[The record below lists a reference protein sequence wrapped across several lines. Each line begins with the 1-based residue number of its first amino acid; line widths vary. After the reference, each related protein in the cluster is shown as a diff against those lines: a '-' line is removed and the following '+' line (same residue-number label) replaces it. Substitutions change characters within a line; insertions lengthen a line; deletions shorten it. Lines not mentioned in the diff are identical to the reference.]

1 MNANSSDASLKRQAL
16 SSPVKDHEV
25 AESPC
30 DENVAAMPQELAE
43 EAVVRKDAVI
53 YVRLP
58 SDEGGMGASLTD
70 QIDACSLLC
79 AERSWNIAD
88 VVVDEAVRAAAD
100 PHGINLALYG
110 EADVVV
116 VYDLAVLT
124 SSTNL
129 LLWLIDDLQQRN
141 IELAVAANRSDLAE
155 AVNGEAI
162 SDKAVFADILENNPT
177 AMEMIGDIED
187 LRGDLTDFV
196 AIEADLESRDELIWL
211 VTDEPITAARLAEEI
226 NALHH
231 G

>member
-1 MNANSSDASLKRQAL
+1 MEAQFSKPRARSYRQAAGL
-16 SSPVKDHEV
+16 FDGF
-25 AESPC
+25 A
-30 DENVAAMPQELAE
+30 ELAE
-43 EAVVRKDAVI
+43 ESAAESVVRKDAVI

-58 SDEGGMGASLTD
+58 SDEGWGGASLAD

-88 VVVDEAVRAAAD
+88 VVVDEAVRTAAD
-100 PHGINLALYG
+100 PHGINLALYAQ
-110 EADVVV
+110 ADVVV

-141 IELAVAANRSDLAE
+141 IEPAVAANRSDLAE
-155 AVNGEAI
+155 AVNGEALT
-162 SDKAVFADILENNPT
+162 DLAVFDDILESTPT
-177 AMEMIGDIED
+177 ALEMIRDIED
-187 LRGDLTDFV
+187 LRGNLTDFV
-196 AIEADLESRDELIWL
+196 AIETDLESRDELIWL

-226 NALHH
+226 KALHH

>member
-30 DENVAAMPQELAE
+30 DENVVAMPQELAE

>member
-1 MNANSSDASLKRQAL
+1 MEAQFSNARERSYRQATGL
-16 SSPVKDHEV
+16 FDDVDELPEESA
-25 AESPC
+25 AES
-30 DENVAAMPQELAE
+30 
-43 EAVVRKDAVI
+43 VVRKDAVI

-58 SDEGGMGASLTD
+58 SDEGGTRASLTD

-88 VVVDEAVRAAAD
+88 VVVDEAVRTAAD

-110 EADVVV
+110 QADVVV

-155 AVNGEAI
+155 AMNGEAL
-162 SDKAVFADILENNPT
+162 SDQAVFEDILQSNPT
-177 AMEMIGDIED
+177 ALEMIGDIED
-187 LRGDLTDFV
+187 LRGVLTDFV
-196 AIEADLESRDELIWL
+196 AIEADLEGRDELIWL
-211 VTDEPITAARLAEEI
+211 LTDQPITAARLAEEI
-226 NALHH
+226 KALHH
-231 G
+231 GC

>member
-1 MNANSSDASLKRQAL
+1 METQFPKPRERSYRQAAGL
-16 SSPVKDHEV
+16 FDGV
-25 AESPC
+25 AELPEES
-30 DENVAAMPQELAE
+30 AAES
-43 EAVVRKDAVI
+43 VIRKDAVI

-58 SDEGGMGASLTD
+58 SDEGGMGAGLTD

-88 VVVDEAVRAAAD
+88 VVVDEAVRTAAD

-141 IELAVAANRSDLAE
+141 IELAVAANRSDFAE
-155 AVNGEAI
+155 AL
-162 SDKAVFADILENNPT
+162 SDQTVFDDIVENNPT

-211 VTDEPITAARLAEEI
+211 MTDEPITAVRLADEI

>member
-1 MNANSSDASLKRQAL
+1 MEAQFPKPRERSYRQAAGL
-16 SSPVKDHEV
+16 FDGV
-25 AESPC
+25 AELPEEST
-30 DENVAAMPQELAE
+30 AE
-43 EAVVRKDAVI
+43 SVVSKDAVI
-53 YVRLP
+53 YMRLP
-58 SDEGGMGASLTD
+58 TGEGGMGAGLTD

-88 VVVDEAVRAAAD
+88 VVVDEAVRTAAD

-141 IELAVAANRSDLAE
+141 IELAVAANRSDFAE
-155 AVNGEAI
+155 AL
-162 SDKAVFADILENNPT
+162 SDQAVFDDILESNPT
-177 AMEMIGDIED
+177 ALEMIGDIED
-187 LRGDLTDFV
+187 LRGHLTDFV

-226 NALHH
+226 KALHH
-231 G
+231 GC

>member
-1 MNANSSDASLKRQAL
+1 
-16 SSPVKDHEV
+16 
-25 AESPC
+25 
-30 DENVAAMPQELAE
+30 
-43 EAVVRKDAVI
+43 
-53 YVRLP
+53 
-58 SDEGGMGASLTD
+58 MGAGLTD

-88 VVVDEAVRAAAD
+88 VVVDEAVRTAAD

-110 EADVVV
+110 EADVLV

-141 IELAVAANRSDLAE
+141 IELAVAANRSDFAE
-155 AVNGEAI
+155 AL
-162 SDKAVFADILENNPT
+162 SDQAVFDDILESNPT
-177 AMEMIGDIED
+177 ALEMIGDIED
-187 LRGDLTDFV
+187 LRGHLTDFV

-226 NALHH
+226 KALHH
-231 G
+231 GC